1 MLVLDSTIGCIE
13 ASEAEVLD
21 LYRSAP
27 LIMNSGVGSNPAI
40 IEAYVCSI
48 KKKTQVKVYL
58 AFVADDRRIYVYTKP
73 GKSDGDDECQSIV
86 REALGCASSMGFS
99 PAPVD
104 LNYSPAMR
112 EVVVRNTKVLRPPGS
127 KIGAY
132 LKHGTSGAPTLPLAK
147 THPPA
152 QQQTSAMPQKAVP
165 RTAAPPVAVTTAA
178 AAPSSASPRS
188 PGSPGGEP
196 KTADKPALAQLN
208 KELHEI
214 ADEREAQAVK
224 LQQLS
229 ALHQSVAAEL
239 AGAREECARV
249 TAERDDLAQCK
260 IQLKASAAEKAAL
273 EQKLKETSALHRCAA
288 AELAGAREEC
298 TRVTAE
304 RDELAARHKF
314 AIAGLAAEKDAL
326 TEKLRELDAL
336 QKEMAE
342 LSKRNEETNRR
353 NLELVAESA
362 DRAKILDRS
371 RMKAESL
378 AVELDAALKRAE
390 HLAGE
395 NNAARAQSETARKEF
410 DALSVEKEKALGRIE
425 ALESQKSATK
435 VELDALRRELARLA
449 DEHKLLKEENRA
461 LSSLETATLDAARS
475 ATAAFELPESNGLP
489 EFPACKLAAQNA
501 EDTAI
506 SPSPEAPDCTPFGD
520 LNDDFFSPADDETAP
535 GRFLLHAGMSTIEYF
550 RPDEVVELHQSINN
564 AYLSPAGKGQ
574 ESCQGYI
581 CGLKREGSMQV
592 LAAILGLQSG
602 QTSVYLPEVQPEDE
616 SAYAR
621 TVKEAISFAE
631 EVGLMMEPVQ
641 LGSSALQL
649 NECLKR
655 CPVLKNA
662 ERK

>member
-73 GKSDGDDECQSIV
+73 GKSDGDDECQRIV
-86 REALGCASSMGFS
+86 QEALGCARSMGFS

-147 THPPA
+147 TQPPA
-152 QQQTSAMPQKAVP
+152 RQQTSAMPQKAVP

-229 ALHQSVAAEL
+229 ALHQAV
-239 AGAREECARV
+239 
-249 TAERDDLAQCK
+249 
-260 IQLKASAAEKAAL
+260 
-273 EQKLKETSALHRCAA
+273 A

-314 AIAGLAAEKDAL
+314 AMAGLAAEKDAL
-326 TEKLRELDAL
+326 TEKLRELDALHRMATMELSTVRDDFAQLAAERDALEKSAHGAKKTSSSLAAL

-461 LSSLETATLDAARS
+461 LSSLETATLDAGRS
-475 ATAAFELPESNGLP
+475 ATADFELPESNGLP
-489 EFPACKLAAQNA
+489 EFPACKPAAQNA
-501 EDTAI
+501 EDTAS

-621 TVKEAISFAE
+621 IVKEAISFAE

>member
-73 GKSDGDDECQSIV
+73 GKSDGDDECQRIV
-86 REALGCASSMGFS
+86 QEALGCARSMGFS

-147 THPPA
+147 TQPPA
-152 QQQTSAMPQKAVP
+152 RQQTSAMPQKAVP

-229 ALHQSVAAEL
+229 ALHQAV
-239 AGAREECARV
+239 
-249 TAERDDLAQCK
+249 
-260 IQLKASAAEKAAL
+260 
-273 EQKLKETSALHRCAA
+273 A

-314 AIAGLAAEKDAL
+314 AMAGLAAEKDAL
-326 TEKLRELDAL
+326 TEKLRELDALHRMATMELSTVRDDFAQLAAERDALEKSAHGAKKTSSSLAAL

-410 DALSVEKEKALGRIE
+410 DELSVGKEKALGRIE

-435 VELDALRRELARLA
+435 VELGALRKELARLA

-461 LSSLETATLDAARS
+461 LSSLETATLDAGRS
-475 ATAAFELPESNGLP
+475 ATADFELPESNGLP
-489 EFPACKLAAQNA
+489 EFPACKPAAQNA
-501 EDTAI
+501 EDTAKC
-506 SPSPEAPDCTPFGD
+506 PSPEAPDCTPFGD

-621 TVKEAISFAE
+621 IVKEAISFAE

>member
-1 MLVLDSTIGCIE
+1 
-13 ASEAEVLD
+13 
-21 LYRSAP
+21 
-27 LIMNSGVGSNPAI
+27 
-40 IEAYVCSI
+40 
-48 KKKTQVKVYL
+48 
-58 AFVADDRRIYVYTKP
+58 
-73 GKSDGDDECQSIV
+73 
-86 REALGCASSMGFS
+86 
-99 PAPVD
+99 
-104 LNYSPAMR
+104 
-112 EVVVRNTKVLRPPGS
+112 
-127 KIGAY
+127 
-132 LKHGTSGAPTLPLAK
+132 
-147 THPPA
+147 
-152 QQQTSAMPQKAVP
+152 
-165 RTAAPPVAVTTAA
+165 
-178 AAPSSASPRS
+178 
-188 PGSPGGEP
+188 
-196 KTADKPALAQLN
+196 
-208 KELHEI
+208 
-214 ADEREAQAVK
+214 
-224 LQQLS
+224 
-229 ALHQSVAAEL
+229 
-239 AGAREECARV
+239 
-249 TAERDDLAQCK
+249 
-260 IQLKASAAEKAAL
+260 
-273 EQKLKETSALHRCAA
+273 
-288 AELAGAREEC
+288 
-298 TRVTAE
+298 
-304 RDELAARHKF
+304 
-314 AIAGLAAEKDAL
+314 
-326 TEKLRELDAL
+326 
-336 QKEMAE
+336 MAE

-410 DALSVEKEKALGRIE
+410 DELSVGKEKALGRIE

-435 VELDALRRELARLA
+435 VELGALRKELARLA

-461 LSSLETATLDAARS
+461 LSSLETATLDAGRS
-475 ATAAFELPESNGLP
+475 ATADFELPESNGLP
-489 EFPACKLAAQNA
+489 EFPACKPAAQNA
-501 EDTAI
+501 EDTAS

-621 TVKEAISFAE
+621 IVKEAISFAE